1 MANVGDAAE
10 GAFAISLALFVLEND
25 QIKSNS
31 KLHHSKENIKY
42 WMKQIDPNLFTNG
55 GVWRKKLYDG
65 YATLAKSVGKTP
77 TAESSRTQKGS
88 NIIPYDIAEV
98 NVEVSL
104 KAEAVKD
111 VFGREFKSPTLDG
124 IISQMVSNS
133 GRYKS
138 EINNYKR
145 HFMTNH
151 KAEYFRMT
159 ISTIGK
165 EGEQSGGAIKGDIQM
180 QMSIQAVDIKTRK
193 PVGME
198 HKRKFPMYFSL
209 KASAQPPKTISNE
222 SPITSLNKLAESF
235 GVNVIDSE
243 YNKQIKMLPEKNIFT
258 TTASKQRQ
266 KWEISLFGTGGLG
279 RTGKSGERYMIIGEQ
294 EYPVGDYKLF
304 DLIDPQKFPALKTAK
319 TSGDKVWKSLV
330 IQKFVDAVFSLFPSG
345 ALNDSQSSKVW
356 KYLFDSAFGT
366 GDYASQTTLL
376 AFGEKTYQD
385 SSLAYVKAVQEATQN
400 KIFCQKSGGLVNF
413 YVGNS
418 SQTNSKLFHIRY
430 KNRTSYG
437 GEIGSSRNFNLQDV
451 VKLELKIMPETGSA
465 FKEKPG
471 WKPGTP
477 LEFDPAKGSISIKKN
492 K

>member
-1 MANVGDAAE
+1 MANIGDAAE

-31 KLHHSKENIKY
+31 RLYHSKENIKY
-42 WMKQIDPNLFTNG
+42 WMRQIDPNLFVNG
-55 GVWRKKLYDG
+55 GVWRKQLYNG

-77 TAESSRTQKGS
+77 TTEFNRTSKKD
-88 NIIPYDIAEV
+88 NTIPYDIAEV

-111 VFGREFKSPTLDG
+111 FFGKKFKNPTLDG
-124 IISQMVSNS
+124 IISQMISNS

-138 EINNYKR
+138 KINRYKSQ
-145 HFMTNH
+145 FMTNN
-151 KAEYFRMT
+151 KAEYFRIT

-180 QMSIQAVDIKTRK
+180 QMSIQAVDIKSRK
-193 PVGME
+193 PIGIE

-235 GVNVIDSE
+235 GVNVIDSH
-243 YNKQIKMLPEKNIFT
+243 YNKQIKMLPETNAFT

-266 KWEISLFGTGGLG
+266 QWEISLFGTGGLG
-279 RTGKSGERYMIIGEQ
+279 RTGKKGERYMMIGDQ

-345 ALNDSQSSKVW
+345 SLNESQSSMVW
-356 KYLFDSAFGT
+356 KYLFESAFGL
-366 GDYASQTTLL
+366 GDYAGQTMLL

-385 SSLAYVKAVQEATQN
+385 SSLAYVKAVQEATKN

-413 YVGNS
+413 YVGTSLQPNA
-418 SQTNSKLFHIRY
+418 KLFHIRY
-430 KNRTSYG
+430 KNRTSYSG
-437 GEIGSSRNFNLQDV
+437 DIGASRNFSLKDV
-451 VKLELKIMPETGSA
+451 VKLELKIMPETGPV
-465 FKEKPG
+465 FKEKAGWEPG
-471 WKPGTP
+471 VP
-477 LEFDPAKGSISIKKN
+477 LKFDTTKGSITIDK
-492 K
+492 